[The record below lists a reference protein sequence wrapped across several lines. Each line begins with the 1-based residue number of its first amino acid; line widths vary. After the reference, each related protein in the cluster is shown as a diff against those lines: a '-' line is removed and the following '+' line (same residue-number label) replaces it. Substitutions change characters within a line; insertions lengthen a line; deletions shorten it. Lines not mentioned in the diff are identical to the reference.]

1 MDTASNRSAPSRDQ
15 ENIHAKG
22 GYLVIVHFKRLALA
36 GLAVSALALS
46 MQGAFAETLFKVITV
61 KDEIIVGL
69 NDAELKDMGGDA
81 AGVAK
86 TLASKG
92 TLSLWQYAVKQ
103 AADGERQMA
112 PLHKVGLLANSSL
125 RVEPYKQPFKVL
137 PHE

>member
-1 MDTASNRSAPSRDQ
+1 M
-15 ENIHAKG
+15 
-22 GYLVIVHFKRLALA
+22 IVHFKRLALA
-36 GLAVSALALS
+36 GLAVSVLALS
-46 MQGAFAETLFKVITV
+46 AQGASAETLFKVITV

-86 TLASKG
+86 ALASKG

-112 PLHKVGLLANSSL
+112 PLHKVGLLSNSSL

>member
-1 MDTASNRSAPSRDQ
+1 M
-15 ENIHAKG
+15 I
-22 GYLVIVHFKRLALA
+22 LHFRRLALA

-46 MQGAFAETLFKVITV
+46 AHGAFAETLFKVITV

-69 NDAELKDMGGDA
+69 NEAELKEMGGDA

-86 TLASKG
+86 ALASKG